1 MGVRVGR
8 SVQSTS
14 STTTTTQKD
23 QKATRPSVGTAS
35 LSKDIG
41 RAIREANNRSTQ
53 EFRSTSQSGQAMAG
67 GSMQTGAIPLDI
79 DLEPMMEGMDYDAD
93 DRQLFN
99 VYRDIY
105 NFDPICG
112 AYVDLFSTLPFS
124 DVSFS
129 GAKDSILDPFYEV
142 NERLGLTSA
151 MPNITTDIQV
161 TGAFC
166 GSMLYNKDRKKFI
179 DLMTHR
185 YDNLDVTSL
194 PFINQDPMFE
204 LRIPREVK
212 QAFAKDG
219 KRMDALRKEL
229 GPAFVDKLTNEAT
242 MELDP
247 IGTIYIPRKTF
258 TFGEGVSVFRR
269 VLPIWLIEKNLY
281 RGTLI
286 ESGRRQR
293 GILHA
298 QLGDGDQW
306 EPSVEEMDF
315 ITDLLLSADSDPIG
329 SIITTRLGVN
339 ISEFRQGGDFW
350 KITDIWDQTSQFKM
364 RAMGISE
371 AFLSGEAN
379 YDSGAAGLTIF
390 VESMRAFRD
399 HLTRKVYYEKVFP
412 LISLMNG
419 LAVQKNGK
427 IIKKNNL
434 MDGGTAEI
442 MHRLADGSKLFIP
455 NVHWSKQLRP
465 DVDQAMMEN
474 LRTMTELGVPVPL
487 RAIAAA
493 GGFNFDQLL
502 MDQDED
508 LAMRRKLAAFH
519 KKQQE
524 IDREYALPEP
534 GMGDSES
541 SAFDSVS
548 STSSRRIAGLGTRG
562 SSSVLN
568 GRKRKHILDR
578 DYGEQS
584 ELYELGKTGK
594 KKHIFR
600 QAVAQSKA
608 NDNILKSV
616 QNYERHRNLPLDT
629 GQVSHAPGPNEI
641 AAMRR
646 GMR

>member
-1 MGVRVGR
+1 MGIRVGR
-8 SVQSTS
+8 ASVSGPSETKQAEKKDRSLGAASLPRAIGEAIRSQSSKNHLEMISTS
-14 STTTTTQKD
+14 AGGAGA
-23 QKATRPSVGTAS
+23 ATGNMQVGTV
-35 LSKDIG
+35 
-41 RAIREANNRSTQ
+41 
-53 EFRSTSQSGQAMAG
+53 
-67 GSMQTGAIPLDI
+67 PLDI
-79 DLEPMMEGMDYDAD
+79 DLEPMMEGMDYEAD

-105 NFDPICG
+105 HFDPICG
-112 AYVDLFSTLPFS
+112 SYVDLFSTLPFS

-129 GAKDSILDPFYEV
+129 GAKDSVLEPYYEV
-142 NERLGLTSA
+142 NERLSLTSS

-161 TGAFC
+161 TGAFV

-185 YDNLDVTSL
+185 YDNIDVTPM
-194 PFINQDPMFE
+194 PFLSQDPMFD
-204 LRIPREVK
+204 LRIPQYVK
-212 QAFAKDG
+212 QAFTKEG
-219 KRMDALRKEL
+219 KRIDALKKEL
-229 GPAFVDKLTNEAT
+229 GQAFVDKLVNDQN

-258 TFGEGVSVFRR
+258 SFGEGISVFRR

-306 EPSVEEMDF
+306 EPSQEEMDF
-315 ITDLLLSADSDPIG
+315 MTDLLLSADSDPIG

-350 KITDIWDQTSQFKM
+350 KITDIWDQTAQFKM

-390 VESMRAFRD
+390 VEAMRAFRD

-412 LISLMNG
+412 VISLMNG
-419 LAVQKNGK
+419 LAVQRNGK
-427 IIKKNNL
+427 IIKKNGM
-434 MDGGTAEI
+434 MDGGLTEI
-442 MHRLADGSKLFIP
+442 MYRLNDGSKLFIP

-474 LRTMTELGVPVPL
+474 LRAMTELGVPVPL
-487 RAIAAA
+487 RAIASA
-493 GGFNFDQLL
+493 GGYNFDQIL

-508 LAMRRKLAAFH
+508 LAMRRKLMAY
-519 KKQQE
+519 KKRQAE
-524 IDREYALPEP
+524 IDQEFKAPEE
-534 GMGDSES
+534 GAGGEDSFS
-541 SAFDSVS
+541 SVS
-548 STSSRRIAGLGTRG
+548 SMSRDLKRRRNHIAGIGLSSAVLGGERRRG
-562 SSSVLN
+562 L
-568 GRKRKHILDR
+568 RR
-578 DYGEQS
+578 DFGEQS
-584 ELYELGKTGK
+584 EIFELSKTGK
-594 KKHIFR
+594 KKHVIR
-600 QAVAQSKA
+600 QSVANNKA
-608 NDNILKSV
+608 NDAIWKAAR
-616 QNYERHRNLPLDT
+616 NYERNKTMPLDN
-629 GQVSHAPGPNEI
+629 GKVSFEPTRAEL
-641 AAMRR
+641 AAMSRLR
-646 GMR
+646 

>member
-1 MGVRVGR
+1 MGIRVGR
-8 SVQSTS
+8 QQNGESQESNKKKERSATGSASLPRAVGEAIRSQSSKSQMRFVSES
-14 STTTTTQKD
+14 SGAGASAGNMQ
-23 QKATRPSVGTAS
+23 VGTV
-35 LSKDIG
+35 
-41 RAIREANNRSTQ
+41 
-53 EFRSTSQSGQAMAG
+53 
-67 GSMQTGAIPLDI
+67 PLDI
-79 DLEPMMEGMDYDAD
+79 DLEPMMEGMDYEAD

-105 NFDPICG
+105 HFDPICG
-112 AYVDLFSTLPFS
+112 SYVDLFSTLPFS

-129 GAKDSILDPFYEV
+129 GAKDSVLEPYYEV
-142 NERLGLTSA
+142 NERLSLTTS

-185 YDNLDVTSL
+185 YDNIDVTPI
-194 PFINQDPMFE
+194 PFLSQDPMFE
-204 LRIPREVK
+204 LRIPQYVK

-219 KRMDALRKEL
+219 KRIDALKKEL
-229 GPAFVDKLTNEAT
+229 GQSFVDKLVNDVT

-258 TFGEGVSVFRR
+258 SFGEGISVFRR

-306 EPSVEEMDF
+306 EPSQEEMDF
-315 ITDLLLSADSDPIG
+315 MTDLLLSADSDPIG

-350 KITDIWDQTSQFKM
+350 KITDIWDQTATFKM

-390 VESMRAFRD
+390 VEAMRAFRD
-399 HLTRKVYYEKVFP
+399 HLTRKIYYEKVFP
-412 LISLMNG
+412 VISLMNG
-419 LAVQKNGK
+419 LAVQRNGK
-427 IIKKNNL
+427 IIKKNGM
-434 MDGGTAEI
+434 MDGGLTEI
-442 MHRLADGSKLFIP
+442 MYRLNDGSKLFIP

-474 LRTMTELGVPVPL
+474 LRAMTELGVPVPL

-493 GGFNFDQLL
+493 GGYNFDQIL

-508 LAMRRKLAAFH
+508 LAMRRKIMAY
-519 KKQQE
+519 KKRMAE
-524 IDREYALPEP
+524 IDKEFALPE
-534 GMGDSES
+534 GGAEGADSFS
-541 SAFDSVS
+541 SVS
-548 STSSRRIAGLGTRG
+548 SLSRDAKRDLQRRQQHIAGVGLSSAVLGGER
-562 SSSVLN
+562 
-568 GRKRKHILDR
+568 RKGLKR
-578 DYGEQS
+578 DYGEHS
-584 ELYELGKTGK
+584 EIFEVGKTGK
-594 KKHIFR
+594 KKHVFR
-600 QAVAQSKA
+600 QNVANSKA
-608 NDNILKSV
+608 NDAIWKAAK
-616 QNYERHRNLPLDT
+616 NYEANKTMPLDN
-629 GQVSHAPGPNEI
+629 GKVSFEPTQQEI
-641 AAMRR
+641 RAMSRVR
-646 GMR
+646 

>member
-1 MGVRVGR
+1 MGIQVGR
-8 SVQSTS
+8 RQLG
-14 STTTTTQKD
+14 
-23 QKATRPSVGTAS
+23 AAPSEPAKKKTNNSLGAAS
-35 LSKDIG
+35 LPREIG
-41 RAIREANNRSTQ
+41 KAIRSESSRRHTD
-53 EFRSTSQSGQAMAG
+53 FVSQSAG
-67 GSMQTGAIPLDI
+67 GAGMAAGNMQIGTVPLDI

-99 VYRDIY
+99 VYRDMY
-105 NFDPICG
+105 HFDPICG
-112 AYVDLFSTLPFS
+112 SYVDLFSTLPFS

-129 GAKDSILDPFYEV
+129 GAKDSVLEPYYEV
-142 NERLGLTSA
+142 NERLSLTTS

-161 TGAFC
+161 TGAFV
-166 GSMLYNKDRKKFI
+166 GSMIYNKDRKKFI

-185 YDNLDVTSL
+185 YDNIDVTPL
-194 PFINQDPMFE
+194 PFISQDPMFE
-204 LRIPREVK
+204 LRIPQYVK
-212 QAFAKDG
+212 SAFAKEG
-219 KRMDALRKEL
+219 KRIDALKKEL
-229 GPAFVDKLTNEAT
+229 GSGFVEKLMNDTT

-258 TFGEGVSVFRR
+258 SFGEGISVLRR

-306 EPSVEEMDF
+306 EPSQEEMDF
-315 ITDLLLSADSDPIG
+315 MTDLLLSADSDPIG

-350 KITDIWDQTSQFKM
+350 KITDIWDQTAQFKM

-390 VESMRAFRD
+390 VEAMRAFRD

-412 LISLMNG
+412 LISMMNG
-419 LAVQKNGK
+419 LAVQRNGK

-434 MDGGTAEI
+434 MEGGLTEI
-442 MHRLADGSKLFIP
+442 MYKLNDGSKLFIP

-474 LRTMTELGVPVPL
+474 LRAMTELGVPVPL

-493 GGFNFDQLL
+493 GGYNFDQIL

-508 LAMRRKLAAFH
+508 LAMRRKLMAYR
-519 KKQQE
+519 KRMSE
-524 IDREYALPEP
+524 IDAEFAPPEP
-534 GMGDSES
+534 GAGGEDSFS
-541 SAFDSVS
+541 SVS
-548 STSSRRIAGLGTRG
+548 STSGDRDLQRRRRHIAGIGLSSAVLGG
-562 SSSVLN
+562 E
-568 GRKRKHILDR
+568 KRKLLNR
-578 DYGEQS
+578 DFGERS
-584 ELYELGKTGK
+584 EIFELSKTGK
-594 KKHIFR
+594 KKHVFR
-600 QAVAQSKA
+600 QSVANSRA
-608 NDNILKSV
+608 NDQIWKAAK
-616 QNYERHRNLPLDT
+616 NYEANKTMPLDN
-629 GQVSHAPGPNEI
+629 GKVSFQPTPGELR
-641 AAMRR
+641 AMSRLR
-646 GMR
+646 

>member
-1 MGVRVGR
+1 MGVQVGR
-8 SVQSTS
+8 RQLGGAPSEPAKKKETS
-14 STTTTTQKD
+14 LG
-23 QKATRPSVGTAS
+23 AAS
-35 LSKDIG
+35 LPREIG
-41 RAIREANNRSTQ
+41 KAIRSESSRRHSD
-53 EFRSTSQSGQAMAG
+53 FVSQSAG
-67 GSMQTGAIPLDI
+67 GAGMAAGNMQIGSVPLDI

-99 VYRDIY
+99 VYRDMY
-105 NFDPICG
+105 HFDPICG
-112 AYVDLFSTLPFS
+112 SYVDLFSTLPFS

-129 GAKDSILDPFYEV
+129 GAKDSVLEPYYEV
-142 NERLGLTSA
+142 NERLSLTTS

-161 TGAFC
+161 TGAFV
-166 GSMLYNKDRKKFI
+166 GSMIYNKDRKKFI

-185 YDNLDVTSL
+185 YDNIDVTPL
-194 PFINQDPMFE
+194 PFISQDPMFE
-204 LRIPREVK
+204 LRIPQYVK
-212 QAFAKDG
+212 SAFAKEG
-219 KRMDALRKEL
+219 KRIDALKKEL
-229 GPAFVDKLTNEAT
+229 GPGFVDKLMNDTT

-258 TFGEGVSVFRR
+258 SFGEGISVLRR

-306 EPSVEEMDF
+306 EPSQEEMDF
-315 ITDLLLSADSDPIG
+315 MTDLLLSADSDPIG

-350 KITDIWDQTSQFKM
+350 KITDIWDQTAQFKM

-390 VESMRAFRD
+390 VEAMRAFRD

-412 LISLMNG
+412 LISMMNG
-419 LAVQKNGK
+419 LAVQRNGK
-427 IIKKNNL
+427 IIKKNN
-434 MDGGTAEI
+434 MMEGGMAEV
-442 MHRLADGSKLFIP
+442 MYKMNDGSKLFIP

-474 LRTMTELGVPVPL
+474 LRAMTELGVPVPL

-493 GGFNFDQLL
+493 GGYNFDQIL

-508 LAMRRKLAAFH
+508 LAMRRKLMAYRRR
-519 KKQQE
+519 QTE
-524 IDREYALPEP
+524 IDQEFAPPEA
-534 GMGDSES
+534 GAGDGDSFS
-541 SAFDSVS
+541 SVS
-548 STSSRRIAGLGTRG
+548 SMSADLQRRRRHVAGIGLSSAVLG
-562 SSSVLN
+562 
-568 GRKRKHILDR
+568 
-578 DYGEQS
+578 GEQRKLLNRDFGERS
-584 ELYELGKTGK
+584 EIFELSKTGK
-594 KKHIFR
+594 KKHVYR
-600 QAVAQSKA
+600 QSVANSKA
-608 NDNILKSV
+608 NDQIWKAAK
-616 QNYERHRNLPLDT
+616 NYEANKTMPLDD
-629 GQVSHAPGPNEI
+629 GKVSFKPTPGELR
-641 AAMRR
+641 AMSRLR
-646 GMR
+646 

>member
-1 MGVRVGR
+1 MGIQVGR
-8 SVQSTS
+8 RQLGG
-14 STTTTTQKD
+14 
-23 QKATRPSVGTAS
+23 APSEPAKKKQNSLGAAS
-35 LSKDIG
+35 LPREIG
-41 RAIREANNRSTQ
+41 KAIRSESSRRHTD
-53 EFRSTSQSGQAMAG
+53 FVSQSAG
-67 GSMQTGAIPLDI
+67 GAGMAAGNMQIGSVPLDI

-99 VYRDIY
+99 VYRDMY
-105 NFDPICG
+105 HFDPICG
-112 AYVDLFSTLPFS
+112 SYVDLFS

-129 GAKDSILDPFYEV
+129 GAKDSVLEPYYEV
-142 NERLGLTSA
+142 NERLSLTTS

-161 TGAFC
+161 TGAFV
-166 GSMLYNKDRKKFI
+166 GSMIYNKDRKKFI

-185 YDNLDVTSL
+185 YDNIDVTPL
-194 PFINQDPMFE
+194 PFISQDPMFE
-204 LRIPREVK
+204 LRIPQYVK
-212 QAFAKDG
+212 SAFAKEG
-219 KRMDALRKEL
+219 KRIDALKKEL
-229 GPAFVDKLTNEAT
+229 GSGFVDKLMNDVT

-258 TFGEGVSVFRR
+258 SFGEGISVLRR

-306 EPSVEEMDF
+306 EPSQEEMDF
-315 ITDLLLSADSDPIG
+315 MTDLLLSADSDPIG

-350 KITDIWDQTSQFKM
+350 KITDIWDQTAQFKM

-390 VESMRAFRD
+390 VEAMRAFRD

-412 LISLMNG
+412 LISMMNG
-419 LAVQKNGK
+419 LAVQRNGK

-434 MDGGTAEI
+434 MEGGLTEV
-442 MHRLADGSKLFIP
+442 MYKLNDGSKLFIP

-474 LRTMTELGVPVPL
+474 LRAMTELGVPVPL

-493 GGFNFDQLL
+493 GGYNFDQIL

-508 LAMRRKLAAFH
+508 LAMRRKLMAYR
-519 KKQQE
+519 KRQSE
-524 IDREYALPEP
+524 IDAEFAPPEP
-534 GMGDSES
+534 GAGGDGDSFS
-541 SAFDSVS
+541 SVS
-548 STSSRRIAGLGTRG
+548 SMSADRDLQRRRRHIAGIGLSSAVLG
-562 SSSVLN
+562 
-568 GRKRKHILDR
+568 
-578 DYGEQS
+578 GEQRKLLNRDFGERS
-584 ELYELGKTGK
+584 EIFEIGKTGK
-594 KKHIFR
+594 KKHVFR
-600 QAVAQSKA
+600 QSVANSKA
-608 NDNILKSV
+608 NDAIWKASK
-616 QNYERHRNLPLDT
+616 NYEANKTMPLDN
-629 GQVSHAPGPNEI
+629 GKVSFQPTPQELR
-641 AAMRR
+641 AMSRLR
-646 GMR
+646 

>member
-1 MGVRVGR
+1 MGIRVGR
-8 SVQSTS
+8 QPAAGTPHEATTKKKQQSLGS
-14 STTTTTQKD
+14 
-23 QKATRPSVGTAS
+23 AS
-35 LSKDIG
+35 LP
-41 RAIREANNRSTQ
+41 RAIGEAIRS
-53 EFRSTSQSGQAMAG
+53 ESSKRNMNFVSQSAG
-67 GSMQTGAIPLDI
+67 GAGMAAGNMQIGTVPLDI

-105 NFDPICG
+105 HFDPICG
-112 AYVDLFSTLPFS
+112 SYVDLFSTLPFS

-129 GAKDSILDPFYEV
+129 GAKDSVLEPYYEV
-142 NERLGLTSA
+142 NERLSLTSS

-161 TGAFC
+161 TGAFI
-166 GSMLYNKDRKKFI
+166 GSMIYNKDRKKFI

-185 YDNLDVTSL
+185 YDNIDVTPL
-194 PFINQDPMFE
+194 PFISQDPMFE
-204 LRIPREVK
+204 LRIPQYVRE
-212 QAFAKDG
+212 AFTKEG
-219 KRMDALRKEL
+219 KRIDALKKEL
-229 GPAFVDKLTNEAT
+229 GQSFVDKLVNDTT

-258 TFGEGVSVFRR
+258 SFGEGISVFRR

-306 EPSVEEMDF
+306 EPSQEEMDF
-315 ITDLLLSADSDPIG
+315 MTDLLLSADSDPIG

-350 KITDIWDQTSQFKM
+350 KITDIWDQTATFKM

-390 VESMRAFRD
+390 VEAMRAFRD

-412 LISLMNG
+412 LISMMNG
-419 LAVQKNGK
+419 LAVQRNGK

-434 MDGGTAEI
+434 MEGGLTEV
-442 MHRLADGSKLFIP
+442 MYRLNDGSKLFIP

-474 LRTMTELGVPVPL
+474 LRAMTELGVPVPL

-493 GGFNFDQLL
+493 GGYNFDQIL

-508 LAMRRKLAAFH
+508 LAMRRKLMGY
-519 KKQQE
+519 KKRMAE
-524 IDREYALPEP
+524 IDAEFAAPEP
-534 GMGDSES
+534 GAGGEDSFS
-541 SAFDSVS
+541 SASSVS
-548 STSSRRIAGLGTRG
+548 ADLARRKRHIAGIGLSSAVLGGER
-562 SSSVLN
+562 
-568 GRKRKHILDR
+568 RKGLVR
-578 DYGEQS
+578 DYGERS
-584 ELYELGKTGK
+584 EIFELSKTGK
-594 KKHIFR
+594 KKHVFR
-600 QAVAQSKA
+600 QSVANSKA
-608 NDNILKSV
+608 NDAIWRAAK
-616 QNYERHRNLPLDT
+616 NYEKNKTMPLDN
-629 GQVSHAPGPNEI
+629 GKVSFAPTPEELR
-641 AAMRR
+641 AMARIR
-646 GMR
+646 

>member
-1 MGVRVGR
+1 MGIRVGR
-8 SVQSTS
+8 GVSAQQAETKQDVPKKKNS
-14 STTTTTQKD
+14 
-23 QKATRPSVGTAS
+23 SVGVAS
-35 LSKDIG
+35 LPQAIG
-41 RAIREANNRSTQ
+41 NAIRSHSSKSQLAAAS
-53 EFRSTSQSGQAMAG
+53 EFRSQSAGGQAMAG

-129 GAKDSILDPFYEV
+129 GAKDSILDPYYEM

-161 TGAFC
+161 TGAFV
-166 GSMLYNKDRKKFI
+166 GSMLYNKDKKKFI
-179 DLMTHR
+179 DMMTHR

-194 PFINQDPMFE
+194 PFLSQDPMFE

-212 QAFAKDG
+212 QAFGKEG

-229 GPAFVDKLTNEAT
+229 GPSFVDKIMNEAT

-306 EPSVEEMDF
+306 EPSTEEMDF

-399 HLTRKVYYEKVFP
+399 HLTRKVYYEKAFP
-412 LISLMNG
+412 IISLMNG

-427 IIKKNNL
+427 IIKKSGM
-434 MDGGTAEI
+434 MDGDTQEI

-455 NVHWSKQLRP
+455 NVHWSKQLKP

-508 LAMRRKLAAFH
+508 IAMRRKLGAFH
-519 KKQQE
+519 KRQQE
-524 IDREYALPEP
+524 VDREFALPEA
-534 GMGDSES
+534 GMDSES
-541 SAFDSVS
+541 GAFQSTS
-548 STSSRRIAGLGTRG
+548 STSRNRPIAGFGA
-562 SSSVLN
+562 SSVIGS
-568 GRKRKHILDR
+568 GRRKHLLDR
-578 DYGEQS
+578 DYGERS
-584 ELYELGKTGK
+584 EIFELSKTGK
-594 KKHIFR
+594 KKHVFR
-600 QAVAQSKA
+600 QAVAQQRA
-608 NDNILKSV
+608 NDHIMKSIK
-616 QNYERHRNLPLDT
+616 NYDEHRTMPLDT
-629 GQVSHAPGPNEI
+629 GKVSRKATPGELR
-641 AAMRR
+641 ALRK

>member
-1 MGVRVGR
+1 MGIRVGR
-8 SVQSTS
+8 MTDVGLT
-14 STTTTTQKD
+14 KKED
-23 QKATRPSVGTAS
+23 AKKPVVGKATGSASLPSDIGTA
-35 LSKDIG
+35 
-41 RAIREANNRSTQ
+41 IRSHSARSQTQ
-53 EFRSTSQSGQAMAG
+53 VRSQSSGQAMSG
-67 GSMQTGAIPLDI
+67 GNTQIGSIPLDI

-105 NFDPICG
+105 FFDPICG
-112 AYVDLFSTLPFS
+112 SYVDLFSTLPFS

-129 GAKDSILDPFYEV
+129 GAKDSILEPYYEV
-142 NERLGLTSA
+142 NERLGLTSS

-185 YDNLDVTSL
+185 YDNLEVTPL
-194 PFINQDPMFE
+194 PFVSQDPVFE
-204 LRIPREVK
+204 LRIPREIK
-212 QAFAKDG
+212 QAFAKDS
-219 KRMDALRKEL
+219 KRITALKQEL
-229 GPAFVDKLTNEAT
+229 GPAFVDKLMNDTT

-258 TFGEGVSVFRR
+258 SFGEGVSVFRR

-306 EPSVEEMDF
+306 EPSQEEMDF

-350 KITDIWDQTSQFKM
+350 KITDIWDQTAQFKM

-390 VESMRAFRD
+390 VESMKAFRD

-412 LISLMNG
+412 VISLMNG
-419 LAVQKNGK
+419 YAVGRNGK
-427 IIKKNNL
+427 ISKRSGM
-434 MDGGTAEI
+434 MDGGLNEI
-442 MHRLADGSKLFIP
+442 MHRLNDGSKLFIP

-465 DVDQAMMEN
+465 DVDQSMMEN
-474 LRTMTELGVPVPL
+474 LRAMTELGVPVPL

-508 LAMRRKLAAFH
+508 IAMKRKLMAYR
-519 KKQQE
+519 KRQLEMEK
-524 IDREYALPEP
+524 EYAISEP
-534 GMGDSES
+534 GADGEGDSFS
-541 SAFDSVS
+541 SVS
-548 STSSRRIAGLGTRG
+548 SMSGHSSHGIGQG
-562 SSSVLN
+562 SSVLGN
-568 GRKRKHILDR
+568 MKRPGLIGR
-578 DYGEQS
+578 DYGERM
-584 ELYELGKTGK
+584 EVTGITKTGK
-594 KKHIFR
+594 KKWIYD
-600 QAVAQSKA
+600 QKNANDKA
-608 NDNILKSV
+608 NVEIYKAAA
-616 QNYERHRNLPLDT
+616 NYERNRTLPLDT
-629 GQVSHAPGPNEI
+629 GVVSKKATMAELS
-641 AAMRR
+641 AMRK
-646 GMR
+646 MR

>member
-1 MGVRVGR
+1 MGIQVGR
-8 SVQSTS
+8 RQLG
-14 STTTTTQKD
+14 
-23 QKATRPSVGTAS
+23 AAPSEPAKKKTNNSLGAAS
-35 LSKDIG
+35 LPREIG
-41 RAIREANNRSTQ
+41 KAIRSESSRRHTD
-53 EFRSTSQSGQAMAG
+53 FVSQSAG
-67 GSMQTGAIPLDI
+67 GAGMAAGNMQIGTVPLDI

-99 VYRDIY
+99 VYRDMY
-105 NFDPICG
+105 HFDPICG
-112 AYVDLFSTLPFS
+112 SYVDLFSTLPFS

-129 GAKDSILDPFYEV
+129 GAKDSVLEPYYEV
-142 NERLGLTSA
+142 NERLSLTTS

-161 TGAFC
+161 TGAFV
-166 GSMLYNKDRKKFI
+166 GSMIYNKDRKKFI

-185 YDNLDVTSL
+185 YDNIDVTPL
-194 PFINQDPMFE
+194 PFISQDPMFE
-204 LRIPREVK
+204 LRIPQYVK
-212 QAFAKDG
+212 SAFAKEG
-219 KRMDALRKEL
+219 KRIDALKKEL
-229 GPAFVDKLTNEAT
+229 GSGFVEKLMNDTT

-258 TFGEGVSVFRR
+258 SFGEGISVLRR

-306 EPSVEEMDF
+306 EPSQEEMDF
-315 ITDLLLSADSDPIG
+315 MTDLLLSADSDPIG

-350 KITDIWDQTSQFKM
+350 KITDIWDQTAQFKM

-390 VESMRAFRD
+390 VEAMRAFRD

-412 LISLMNG
+412 LISMMNG
-419 LAVQKNGK
+419 LAVQRNGK

-434 MDGGTAEI
+434 MDGGLTEV
-442 MHRLADGSKLFIP
+442 MYKLNDGSKLFIP

-474 LRTMTELGVPVPL
+474 LRAMTELGVPVPL

-493 GGFNFDQLL
+493 GGYNFDQIL

-508 LAMRRKLAAFH
+508 LAMRRKLMAYR
-519 KKQQE
+519 KRMSE
-524 IDREYALPEP
+524 IDAEFAPPEP
-534 GMGDSES
+534 GAGGEDSFS
-541 SAFDSVS
+541 SVS
-548 STSSRRIAGLGTRG
+548 SMSGDRDLQRRRRHIAGIGLSSAVLGG
-562 SSSVLN
+562 E
-568 GRKRKHILDR
+568 KRKLLNR
-578 DYGEQS
+578 DFGERS
-584 ELYELGKTGK
+584 EIFELSKTGK
-594 KKHIFR
+594 KKHVFR
-600 QAVAQSKA
+600 QSVANSRA
-608 NDNILKSV
+608 NDQIWKAAK
-616 QNYERHRNLPLDT
+616 NYEANKTMPLDN
-629 GQVSHAPGPNEI
+629 GKVSFQPTPGELR
-641 AAMRR
+641 AMSRLR
-646 GMR
+646 

>member
-1 MGVRVGR
+1 MGVQVGR
-8 SVQSTS
+8 RQLGGAPSEPAKKKETS
-14 STTTTTQKD
+14 LG
-23 QKATRPSVGTAS
+23 AAS
-35 LSKDIG
+35 LPREIG
-41 RAIREANNRSTQ
+41 KAIRSESSKRSMN
-53 EFRSTSQSGQAMAG
+53 FTSQSAG
-67 GSMQTGAIPLDI
+67 GAGMAAGNMQIGSVPLDI

-99 VYRDIY
+99 VYRDMY
-105 NFDPICG
+105 HFDPICG
-112 AYVDLFSTLPFS
+112 SYVDLFSTLPFS

-129 GAKDSILDPFYEV
+129 GAKDSVLEPYYEV
-142 NERLGLTSA
+142 NERLSLTTS

-161 TGAFC
+161 TGAFV
-166 GSMLYNKDRKKFI
+166 GSMIYNKDRKKFI

-185 YDNLDVTSL
+185 YDNIDVTPL
-194 PFINQDPMFE
+194 PFISQDPMFE
-204 LRIPREVK
+204 LRIPQYVK
-212 QAFAKDG
+212 SAFAKEG
-219 KRMDALRKEL
+219 KRIDALKKEL
-229 GPAFVDKLTNEAT
+229 GPGFVDKLMNDTT

-258 TFGEGVSVFRR
+258 SFGEGISVLRR

-306 EPSVEEMDF
+306 EPSQEEMDF
-315 ITDLLLSADSDPIG
+315 MTDLLLSADSDPIG

-350 KITDIWDQTSQFKM
+350 KITDIWDQTAQFKM

-390 VESMRAFRD
+390 VEAMRAFRD

-412 LISLMNG
+412 LISMMNG
-419 LAVQKNGK
+419 LAVQRNGK
-427 IIKKNNL
+427 IIKKNN
-434 MDGGTAEI
+434 MMEGGLTEV
-442 MHRLADGSKLFIP
+442 MYKMNDGSKLFIP

-474 LRTMTELGVPVPL
+474 LRAMTELGVPVPL

-493 GGFNFDQLL
+493 GGYNFDQIL

-508 LAMRRKLAAFH
+508 LAMRRKLMAYR
-519 KKQQE
+519 KRQSE
-524 IDREYALPEP
+524 IDAEFAPPEP
-534 GMGDSES
+534 GAGDGDSFS
-541 SAFDSVS
+541 SVS
-548 STSSRRIAGLGTRG
+548 SMSADLQRRRRHVAGIGLSSAVLG
-562 SSSVLN
+562 
-568 GRKRKHILDR
+568 
-578 DYGEQS
+578 GEQRKLLNRDFGERS
-584 ELYELGKTGK
+584 EIFELSKTGK
-594 KKHIFR
+594 KKHVFR
-600 QAVAQSKA
+600 QSVANSKA
-608 NDNILKSV
+608 NDQIWKAAK
-616 QNYERHRNLPLDT
+616 NYEANKTMPLDD
-629 GQVSHAPGPNEI
+629 GKVSFKPTPGELR
-641 AAMRR
+641 AMSRLR
-646 GMR
+646 

>member
-1 MGVRVGR
+1 MGMSVGR
-8 SVQSTS
+8 QPIAG
-14 STTTTTQKD
+14 TTQEPAKKKR
-23 QKATRPSVGTAS
+23 QTSLGAAS
-35 LSKDIG
+35 LPREVG
-41 RAIREANNRSTQ
+41 GAIRSESSKRNMN
-53 EFRSTSQSGQAMAG
+53 FTSQSAG
-67 GSMQTGAIPLDI
+67 GAGMAAGNTQIGTVPLDI

-105 NFDPICG
+105 HFDPICG
-112 AYVDLFSTLPFS
+112 SYVDLFSTLPFS

-129 GAKDSILDPFYEV
+129 GAKDSVLEPYYEV
-142 NERLGLTSA
+142 NERLSLTSS

-166 GSMLYNKDRKKFI
+166 GSMIYNKDRKKFI

-185 YDNLDVTSL
+185 YDNLDVTPL
-194 PFINQDPMFE
+194 PFLSQDPMFE
-204 LRIPREVK
+204 LRIPQYVK
-212 QAFAKDG
+212 SAFSKEG
-219 KRMDALRKEL
+219 KRIEALKKEL
-229 GPAFVDKLTNEAT
+229 GQGFVDKLMNDVT

-258 TFGEGVSVFRR
+258 SFGEGISVFRR

-306 EPSVEEMDF
+306 EPSQEEMDF
-315 ITDLLLSADSDPIG
+315 MTDLLLSADSDPIG
-329 SIITTRLGVN
+329 SIITTRLGVS

-350 KITDIWDQTSQFKM
+350 KITDIWDQTAQFKM

-390 VESMRAFRD
+390 VEAMRAFRD
-399 HLTRKVYYEKVFP
+399 HLTRKVYYDKVFP
-412 LISLMNG
+412 LISMMNG
-419 LAVQKNGK
+419 LAVQRNGK

-434 MDGGTAEI
+434 MDGGLTEI
-442 MHRLADGSKLFIP
+442 MYKLNDGSQLFIP

-474 LRTMTELGVPVPL
+474 LRAMTELGVPVPL

-493 GGFNFDQLL
+493 GGYNFDQIL

-508 LAMRRKLAAFH
+508 LAMRRKLMAYRKRQA
-519 KKQQE
+519 E
-524 IDREYALPEP
+524 IDAEFAAPDPAAGGE
-534 GMGDSES
+534 GGDSFS
-541 SAFDSVS
+541 SASSVS
-548 STSSRRIAGLGTRG
+548 ADLKRRRRHVAGIGLSSAVLG
-562 SSSVLN
+562 
-568 GRKRKHILDR
+568 
-578 DYGEQS
+578 GEQRKLLNRDFGERS
-584 ELYELGKTGK
+584 EIFELSKTGK
-594 KKHIFR
+594 KKHVFR
-600 QAVAQSKA
+600 QARAQEKA
-608 NDNILKSV
+608 NDAIWKAARTYE
-616 QNYERHRNLPLDT
+616 QNKTMPLDD
-629 GQVSHAPGPNEI
+629 GKVSFKPTAQELR
-641 AAMRR
+641 AMSR
-646 GMR
+646 MR

>member
-1 MGVRVGR
+1 MGIQVGR
-8 SVQSTS
+8 RQLG
-14 STTTTTQKD
+14 
-23 QKATRPSVGTAS
+23 AAPSEPAKKKTNNSLGAAS
-35 LSKDIG
+35 LPREIG
-41 RAIREANNRSTQ
+41 KAIRSESSRRHTD
-53 EFRSTSQSGQAMAG
+53 FVSQSAG
-67 GSMQTGAIPLDI
+67 GAGMAAGNMQIGTVPLDI

-99 VYRDIY
+99 VYRDMY
-105 NFDPICG
+105 HFDPICG
-112 AYVDLFSTLPFS
+112 SYVDLFSTLPFS

-129 GAKDSILDPFYEV
+129 GAKDSVLEPYYEV
-142 NERLGLTSA
+142 NERLSLTTS

-161 TGAFC
+161 TGAFV
-166 GSMLYNKDRKKFI
+166 GSMIYNKDRKKFI

-185 YDNLDVTSL
+185 YDNIDVTPL
-194 PFINQDPMFE
+194 PFISQDPMFE
-204 LRIPREVK
+204 LRIPQYVK
-212 QAFAKDG
+212 SAFAKEG
-219 KRMDALRKEL
+219 KRIDALKKEL
-229 GPAFVDKLTNEAT
+229 GSGFVDKLMNDTT

-258 TFGEGVSVFRR
+258 SFGEGISVLRR

-306 EPSVEEMDF
+306 EPSQEEMDF
-315 ITDLLLSADSDPIG
+315 MTDLLLSADSDPIG

-350 KITDIWDQTSQFKM
+350 KITDIWDQTAQFKM

-390 VESMRAFRD
+390 VEAMRAFRD

-412 LISLMNG
+412 LISMMNG
-419 LAVQKNGK
+419 LAVQRNGK

-434 MDGGTAEI
+434 MDGGLTEV
-442 MHRLADGSKLFIP
+442 MYKLNDGSKLFIP

-474 LRTMTELGVPVPL
+474 LRAMTELGVPVPL

-493 GGFNFDQLL
+493 GGYNFDQIL

-508 LAMRRKLAAFH
+508 LAMRRKLMGY
-519 KKQQE
+519 KKRMAE
-524 IDREYALPEP
+524 IDAEFAPPEP
-534 GMGDSES
+534 GAGGEDSFS
-541 SAFDSVS
+541 SVS
-548 STSSRRIAGLGTRG
+548 STSGDRDLQRRRRHIAGIGLSSAVLGG
-562 SSSVLN
+562 E
-568 GRKRKHILDR
+568 KRKLLNR
-578 DYGEQS
+578 DFGERS
-584 ELYELGKTGK
+584 EIFELSKTGK
-594 KKHIFR
+594 KKHVFR
-600 QAVAQSKA
+600 QSVANSRA
-608 NDNILKSV
+608 NDQIWKAAK
-616 QNYERHRNLPLDT
+616 NYEANKTMPLDN
-629 GQVSHAPGPNEI
+629 GKVSFQPTPGELR
-641 AAMRR
+641 AMSRLR
-646 GMR
+646 

>member
-1 MGVRVGR
+1 MGIRVGR
-8 SVQSTS
+8 QQSGESQESNKKKERSATGSASLPRAVGEAIRSQS
-14 STTTTTQKD
+14 SKSQMRFVSESSGAGASAGNM
-23 QKATRPSVGTAS
+23 QVGTV
-35 LSKDIG
+35 
-41 RAIREANNRSTQ
+41 
-53 EFRSTSQSGQAMAG
+53 
-67 GSMQTGAIPLDI
+67 PLDI
-79 DLEPMMEGMDYDAD
+79 DLEPMMEGMDYEAD

-105 NFDPICG
+105 HFDPICG
-112 AYVDLFSTLPFS
+112 SYVDLFSTLPFS

-129 GAKDSILDPFYEV
+129 GAKDSVLEPYYEV
-142 NERLGLTSA
+142 NERLSLTTS

-185 YDNLDVTSL
+185 YDNIDVTPI
-194 PFINQDPMFE
+194 PFLSQDPMFE
-204 LRIPREVK
+204 LRIPQYVK

-219 KRMDALRKEL
+219 KRIDALKKEL
-229 GPAFVDKLTNEAT
+229 GQSFVDKLVNDVT

-258 TFGEGVSVFRR
+258 SFGEGISVFRR

-306 EPSVEEMDF
+306 EPSQEEMDF
-315 ITDLLLSADSDPIG
+315 MTDLLLSADSDPIG

-350 KITDIWDQTSQFKM
+350 KITDIWDQTATFKM

-390 VESMRAFRD
+390 VEAMRAFRD
-399 HLTRKVYYEKVFP
+399 HLTRKIYYEKVFP
-412 LISLMNG
+412 VISLMNG
-419 LAVQKNGK
+419 LAVQRNGK
-427 IIKKNNL
+427 IIKKNGM
-434 MDGGTAEI
+434 MDGGLTEI
-442 MHRLADGSKLFIP
+442 MYRLNDGSKLFIP

-474 LRTMTELGVPVPL
+474 LRAMTELGVPVPL

-493 GGFNFDQLL
+493 GGYNFDQIL

-508 LAMRRKLAAFH
+508 LAMRRKIMAY
-519 KKQQE
+519 KKRMAE
-524 IDREYALPEP
+524 IDKEFALPE
-534 GMGDSES
+534 GGAEGADSFS
-541 SAFDSVS
+541 SVS
-548 STSSRRIAGLGTRG
+548 SLSKDAKRDLKRRQQHIAGVGLSSAVLGGER
-562 SSSVLN
+562 
-568 GRKRKHILDR
+568 RKGLKR
-578 DYGEQS
+578 DYGEHS
-584 ELYELGKTGK
+584 EIFEVGKTGK
-594 KKHIFR
+594 KKHVFR
-600 QAVAQSKA
+600 QNVANSKA
-608 NDNILKSV
+608 NDAIWRAAK
-616 QNYERHRNLPLDT
+616 NYEANKTMPLDN
-629 GQVSHAPGPNEI
+629 GKVSFEPTQQEI
-641 AAMRR
+641 RAMSRVR
-646 GMR
+646 